1 MRMTVS
7 VRFSAEELDQLRHE
21 ARQSG
26 MPLTVLVRRNALAQH
41 HLPFACWSLRP
52 ANAPSSVPPDQEG
65 PSGLQVSGY
74 TGQYT
79 VVVS

>member
-1 MRMTVS
+1 MS
-7 VRFSAEELDQLRHE
+7 VRFSAEELNQLRQE
-21 ARQSG
+21 ARRFG
-26 MPLTVLVRRNALAQH
+26 VPLTVLVRRNALAQH
-41 HLPFACWSLRP
+41 DPPFACWTLGP

-65 PSGLQVSGY
+65 PAGLQVSGY